1 MLLNMLF
8 IVSTDANEDQF
19 DWCVKFSI
27 LKLSVWLFY
36 YISLSIE
43 YGTMTFES
51 LKFLKKSSII
61 EHIDMTWTDNNN
73 KSMYSKCIY
82 NNQCLQLEKESVKTQ
97 SFSLIEDVMFFKS
110 WIFRPSRKN
119 WSFTL
124 TIDVMCKILVSTSF

>member
-1 MLLNMLF
+1 MLF

-19 DWCVKFSI
+19 DWRVKFSI

-61 EHIDMTWTDNNN
+61 EHIDMTSTENNN
-73 KSMYSKCIY
+73 KSMYLKCIY
-82 NNQCLQLEKESVKTQ
+82 NNQCLQLGKESVKTQ